1 MCGCGNKGIRGA
13 GRNPVMAPRN
23 NVTIQNTRKQIK
35 TQAVSPPTNN
45 GLTTDR
51 RAAERQ
57 RREAILK
64 KLGKL

>member
-23 NVTIQNTRKQIK
+23 VTIQNTRKQIK
-35 TQAVSPPTNN
+35 TQAVSPPPANN

-64 KLGKL
+64 KLGRL